1 MTEPLKIGLVGTGGI
16 SNRHMDAYLRF
27 PDRVRLMAVCD
38 IVRPLA
44 EEYARKTGVEAV
56 YTDYEQMLRDA
67 DIDAVDICTGHRH
80 HAPQAIA
87 AAEAGKHALTEKAM
101 AQDLN
106 ECRSMIRAADKAGVT
121 LMVAQHL
128 RYSPEARAAKR
139 LIEEGRLGETQAA
152 RTHLVMSGPRKSWM
166 NDANEGGGVLA
177 LNSIHHLDLLR
188 YYVGNVKR
196 VTGVCRSVQP
206 VMLNG
211 AEDLVAGTLE
221 FENGAIG
228 DMFASWTT
236 YVAPGVPSYT
246 LIGTK
251 GTIQSTPPNLD
262 TDEDRPVS
270 HFGDVLFAD
279 KEEDLDP
286 RNRPEDLKK
295 ILDPPFEPIPTDDI
309 ELPSTNFFVNEIL
322 HFADCAR
329 TGAEPISSG
338 RDNIESMKVMLG
350 IFESSRTGR
359 AVDLDDL

>member
-1 MTEPLKIGLVGTGGI
+1 MPGPLKVGLVGTGGI
-16 SNRHMDAYLRF
+16 SNRHMDAYLRY
-27 PDRVRLMAVCD
+27 PDRVRLTAVCD

-44 EEYARKTGVEAV
+44 EEYAKKTGVEAV
-56 YTDYEQMLRDA
+56 YTDYQEMLRDA

-101 AQDLN
+101 AQDLD
-106 ECRSMIRAADKAGVT
+106 ECRAMIQAADKAGVT

-139 LIEEGRLGETQAA
+139 LIEEGGLGDIQAA
-152 RTHLVMSGPRKSWM
+152 RTHLIMSGPRKSWM

-206 VMLNG
+206 EMLNG

-246 LIGTK
+246 VIGTK
-251 GTIQSTPPNLD
+251 GTIQSTPPDLG
-262 TDEDRPVS
+262 DEDRPVA
-270 HFGDVLFAD
+270 HFGRVLFAE
-279 KEEDLDP
+279 KEALDP

-295 ILDPPFEPIPTDDI
+295 IMEPPFEPIPTLGG
-309 ELPSTNFFVNEIL
+309 ELPSSNFFVNEIL
-322 HFADCAR
+322 HFADCAT

-350 IFESSRTGR
+350 IFESSRTGK
-359 AVDLDDL
+359 AINLGDL